1 MNNAVVISAKGIR
14 SGLGE
19 GVEWTEVLPLNAM
32 TLGALRSRFQL
43 DLNVGFGGRVAVK
56 SPEQFIWKDS
66 DGRRTEGLRE
76 VTLKK
81 KILSA
86 EMKKVSA

>member
-19 GVEWTEVLPLNAM
+19 GVEWAEVLPLNAL
-32 TLGALRSRFQL
+32 TLGTLRSRFQL
-43 DLNVGFGGRVAVK
+43 DLDPRVGGKVAVK
-56 SPEQFIWKDS
+56 SLKQFIWE
-66 DGRRTEGLRE
+66 DGEGHRTTGLHQL
-76 VTLKK
+76 TLKK
-81 KILSA
+81 KLLGT